1 MTTASALTP
10 SAAPNNLRRIFV
22 LRNVVIAFLASA
34 ALALA
39 YFEIPV
45 PWLPIFASVGVMLLL
60 NGWTWLRLRSMS
72 PVRDR
77 VLFIQLLGDIAA
89 LTLLFYFTG
98 GYSNPLVWMY
108 LLPIAVAAVALPP
121 RLVWGIT
128 ALAITSYA
136 TLVFFHVPLSHLHV
150 NDLVGVGLDTHLVG
164 MWLGFTVSAA
174 LVAGFVSRIGQNL
187 RDNDRLVA
195 EAREQMLESERML
208 ALGALAAATA
218 HELGTPLATMAV
230 LSGEL
235 HDAHAEN
242 PELAAD
248 LALLRKEVARC
259 KEILSSLA
267 ASAGQM
273 RGEGAR
279 SVALDAFLDQTLQRW
294 RDTRPAL
301 QFDCRLEGA
310 TPVLNIAADRTLGQ
324 ALVNLLDNAA
334 DASPERI
341 ELHGSWN
348 REELRL
354 DIRDFGSGLPP
365 EIAAQIGKPFFT
377 TKQEKGMGIGL
388 YLARTIF
395 SRFGGRVELE
405 SLAEGGTMTR
415 IRLPLAELIVEGNA

>member
-1 MTTASALTP
+1 MISTPHPSPAAALK
-10 SAAPNNLRRIFV
+10 NLRRIFV
-22 LRNVVIAFLASA
+22 LRHVVIAFLAATVA
-34 ALALA
+34 ALVWLD
-39 YFEIPV
+39 IPV
-45 PWLPIFASVGVMLLL
+45 PWLPIVVSIGTMLSL
-60 NGWTWLRLRSMS
+60 NGWTWWRLRGAEAVS
-72 PVRDR
+72 DR
-77 VLFIQLLGDIAA
+77 LLFAQLLGDIAA

-121 RLVWGIT
+121 RWMWGIT
-128 ALAITSYA
+128 ATAMASYA
-136 TLVFFHVPLSHLHV
+136 ALVFFHVPLSHLHV

-218 HELGTPLATMAV
+218 HELGTPLATINV
-230 LSGEL
+230 LVGEL
-235 HDAHAEN
+235 HDTAP

-248 LALLRKEVARC
+248 FKLLRGEVARC

-273 RGEGAR
+273 RGEDAR
-279 SVALDAFLDQTLQRW
+279 RVALDVFLDETLQRW

-301 QFDCRLEGA
+301 QFDCRLDGCDPA
-310 TPVLNIAADRTLGQ
+310 PQIAADRTLGQ

-334 DASPERI
+334 DASPERV
-341 ELHGSWN
+341 ELRGEWN
-348 REELRL
+348 RAELQIV
-354 DIRDFGSGLPP
+354 IRDHGHGLAP
-365 EIAAQIGKPFFT
+365 EIAAQAGQPFFT
-377 TKQEKGMGIGL
+377 TKAESGMGIGL

-395 SRFGGRVELE
+395 GRFGGRVELE
-405 SLAEGGTMTR
+405 NHTDGGTVTR
-415 IRLPLAELIVEGNA
+415 IHLPLADLIVEEK